1 MPVVVVVAPGM
12 VQAQVPEDLQAEE
25 TDQETQTVFL
35 ERLIRVAAVVVAVWL
50 EEPFTA
56 VGLAGMVL

>member
-1 MPVVVVVAPGM
+1 MA
-12 VQAQVPEDLQAEE
+12 QAQEPGDLQAEE

-50 EEPFTA
+50 EEPFTV
-56 VGLAGMVL
+56 VGMAGMELLSSPIQIHS